1 MNEPDVVD
9 AFTQI
14 SPVYDATRAPLDD
27 GTLDAIATKLHER
40 NVASVLEVG
49 VGTGRIARP
58 MSERGFE
65 ITGVDASP
73 GMLARAR
80 AKGVGRLVRGN
91 AYRLPFRASSV
102 DTTLFVHVLHLL
114 DDPVAALREA
124 CRIGRQGAT
133 ALVRP
138 PREDGDEPD
147 RNAENGPRRVVAE
160 ILAREGY
167 AVPRRRVGGGPR
179 RQEGRLLRAVPPDRL
194 EIVGDRTETEPLG
207 RRLDMIEMGAAR
219 GFLDVPPEVLRRAVK
234 EARAQVGDRTVT
246 YRRVEALATW
256 SRPPEPTRI
265 PIGDDPGDGDPTS
278 PVP

>member
-1 MNEPDVVD
+1 MTEPDVVD

-14 SPVYDATRAPLDD
+14 SPVYDATRAPLDE
-27 GTLDAIATKLHER
+27 GTLDTIAAKLHER
-40 NVASVLEVG
+40 HVVSALEVG
-49 VGTGRIARP
+49 VGTGRIAQP

-73 GMLARAR
+73 GMLAHAR

-91 AYRLPFRASSV
+91 AYQLPFRPASV

-114 DDPVAALREA
+114 DDPVAALQEA
-124 CRIGRQGAT
+124 CRVGRQGAT

-138 PREDGDEPD
+138 PRDDADATGP
-147 RNAENGPRRVVAE
+147 RSENGPRRVVAE

-167 AVPRRRVGGGPR
+167 PIHRRGGTGGPR
-179 RQEGRLLRAVPPDRL
+179 RQESRLLRAVPPDRL
-194 EIVGDRTETEPLG
+194 EVVVDRTETEPLG

-219 GFLDVPPEVLRRAVK
+219 GFLHVPPEVLRRAVI
-234 EARAQVGDRTVT
+234 EARAQVSDRTVT

-256 SRPPEPTRI
+256 NRAPPPTTI
-265 PIGDDPGDGDPTS
+265 PIDDGPSEGTPS
-278 PVP
+278 PPSA